1 MEFEG
6 ECIDDVL
13 IRLYKS
19 LISSGIENSSNGG
32 DSVEHLGVILRISQ
46 PRARLSRSWT
56 RGRPLFSAL
65 GELIW
70 YLSGSEDAASIGR
83 YISHYVKAGK
93 PPIVS
98 GAYGPRIRFRYKFD
112 QLEHII
118 DKLRTKD
125 GSRRT
130 VIQIYDAGDL
140 LIDTDVPCTTTLQ
153 LHRRGN
159 TLHMSAT
166 MRSNDAYIGL
176 PHDIFCFTM
185 IQELVAA
192 ELKLS
197 VGEYIHMVGSMHL
210 YKRHL
215 KKAEAYISEGYH
227 KTVEMPVMPTGNA
240 VHNMDILIA
249 LERRIR
255 GGEAVYP
262 DTEFDTP
269 YWADLARLIQTHFA
283 SDNDDRVDEIIGS
296 MKDNFYHTFIEDRRG
311 LRPPD
316 SAGAEVQA

>member
-1 MEFEG
+1 MELTG
-6 ECIDDVL
+6 ECIDDIL
-13 IRLYKS
+13 NPLFES
-19 LISSGIENSSNGG
+19 LISTGARNSSKLG
-32 DSVEHLGVILRISQ
+32 DSVEHLGVILRITK
-46 PRARLSRSWT
+46 PRARLSRSWI

-70 YLSGSEDAASIGR
+70 YLSGSDDAASIGR
-83 YISHYVKAGK
+83 YISHYVAEGQ
-93 PPIVS
+93 PRVVS
-98 GAYGPRIRFRYKFD
+98 GAYGPRIRTRYGFD
-112 QLEHII
+112 QLAHIV

-130 VIQIYDAGDL
+130 VIQIYEANDL

-153 LHRRGN
+153 FHRRGSS
-159 TLHMSAT
+159 LHLSAT

-192 ELKLS
+192 ELGLS

-210 YKRHL
+210 YVRDIE
-215 KKAEAYISEGYH
+215 KAQAYMSEGYH
-227 KTVEMPVMPTGNA
+227 RTAEMPLMPTGGA
-240 VHNMDILIA
+240 IRSMDALIA

-255 GGEAVYP
+255 EGEAVDP
-262 DTEFDTP
+262 DSEIEAP

-283 SDNDDRVDEIIGS
+283 SGDTARVDEILGS
-296 MKDNFYHTFIEDRRG
+296 MKDNFYHTFIVDRRG
-311 LRPPD
+311 RRPP
-316 SAGAEVQA
+316 GAAVAAVEA

>member
-1 MEFEG
+1 MEIAG
-6 ECIDDVL
+6 ECIDDIL
-13 IRLYKS
+13 ISLYDS
-19 LISSGIENSSNGG
+19 LISSGTKNSSQLG
-32 DSVEHLGVILRISQ
+32 DSLEHLGVILRISQ
-46 PRARLSRSWT
+46 PRARLSRSWI

-70 YLSGSEDAASIGR
+70 YLSGADDAASIGR
-83 YISHYVKAGK
+83 YISHYVAEGQ
-93 PPIVS
+93 PPVVS
-98 GAYGPRIRFRYKFD
+98 GAYGPRIRARYGFD
-112 QLEHII
+112 QLAHII

-130 VIQIYDAGDL
+130 VIQIYEANDL

-153 LHRRGN
+153 FHRRGSS
-159 TLHMSAT
+159 LHMSAT

-192 ELKLS
+192 ELGLS

-210 YKRHL
+210 YEKDIERAH
-215 KKAEAYISEGYH
+215 AYMSEGYH
-227 KTVEMPVMPTGNA
+227 KTAEMPAMPAGNA
-240 VHNMDILIA
+240 VLNMDRLIA

-255 GGEAVYP
+255 EGETVDP
-262 DTEFDTP
+262 DSEFDAS

-283 SDNDDRVDEIIGS
+283 SDKPARVDEILGS
-296 MKDNFYHTFIEDRRG
+296 MKDNFYHTFIVDRRG
-311 LRPPD
+311 RRPP
-316 SAGAEVQA
+316 GAAVAAVQA